1 MAARV
6 AAQRLLLKAPTRIQT
21 PNGYKLTHLNKKFV
35 HPFTFE
41 EASASNIY
49 YSTSKS
55 ISTNAAAP
63 ARQLSPSTSSP
74 ASSNDSSASYA
85 TVAQATPNPHGEN
98 FTLAAKFRVPFDEGN
113 PTKLTF
119 DNIVEHI
126 ESIPAD
132 VQKQRGYHIIGKVKA
147 SNEDQLKKIL
157 ALGDLRVWQ

>member
-6 AAQRLLLKAPTRIQT
+6 AAQRLLLKTPTRIPT
-21 PNGYKLTHLNKKFV
+21 PNGYKLSHLNKKFV

-49 YSTSKS
+49 YSMSKS

-63 ARQLSPSTSSP
+63 ARQLTPSTSSP
-74 ASSNDSSASYA
+74 TSSNDSSASYA
-85 TVAQATPNPHGEN
+85 TVAQITPSHGDN
-98 FTLAAKFRVPFDEGN
+98 FTLAPKFRVPFDEGN
-113 PTKLTF
+113 PTSLTF
-119 DNIVEHI
+119 ENIVEHI
-126 ESIPAD
+126 ESIPAE

-147 SNEDQLKKIL
+147 SNEEQLKKIL